1 MIEGEPAIERPR
13 LKLPKQRA
21 SWLVRAYGLF
31 GSVVLALYVLGG
43 FWGWGFDA
51 GEKDVVP
58 QSVRQAPGGY
68 RGYALWHSGYQ
79 GGK

>member
-1 MIEGEPAIERPR
+1 MTEADGKAERPR

-21 SWLVRAYGLF
+21 SWLVRGYALF
-31 GSVVLALYVLGG
+31 GSAVLVLYVLADVWG
-43 FWGWGFDA
+43 FGFDA
-51 GEKDVVP
+51 SEKDVLP
-58 QSVRQAPGGY
+58 RSVRQAPGGY